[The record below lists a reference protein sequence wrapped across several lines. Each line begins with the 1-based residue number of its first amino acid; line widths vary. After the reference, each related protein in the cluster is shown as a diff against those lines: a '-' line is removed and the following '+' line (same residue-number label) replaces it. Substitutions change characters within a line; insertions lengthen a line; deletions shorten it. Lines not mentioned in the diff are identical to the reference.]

1 MFSFT
6 WLANSKIFFTL
17 LLASFTIAVLFE
29 RADAYRQL
37 HEMHTTIEVLQ
48 RHLVIHFPL

>member
-17 LLASFTIAVLFE
+17 LLASFTMVALFE
-29 RADAYRQL
+29 RADARRQL
-37 HEMHTTIEVLQ
+37 DEMHTTIEVLQ
-48 RHLVIHFPL
+48 RHLVILIPL

>member
-6 WLANSKIFFTL
+6 WLANSQIFFTL
-17 LLASFTIAVLFE
+17 LLASFTMVILFE
-29 RADAYRQL
+29 RADTHRQL

-48 RHLVIHFPL
+48 RHLVMLILL